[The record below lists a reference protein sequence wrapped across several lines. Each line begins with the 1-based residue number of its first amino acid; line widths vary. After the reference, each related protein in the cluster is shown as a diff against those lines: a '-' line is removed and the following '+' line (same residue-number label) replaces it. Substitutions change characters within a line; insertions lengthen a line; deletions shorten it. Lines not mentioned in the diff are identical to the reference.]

1 MMKTIRLAI
10 AAALFTLSM
19 SISSLAAEKITA
31 IQISIDYA
39 GTVASGAPI
48 SNVDASTASDQYTV
62 DNAQFINGGDVW
74 LGGTT
79 PQIQVDLVAN
89 EGYIFSSSIKKKDVT
104 ITCSQYEAT
113 YSRSKRDSSDSS
125 YLSVYINLP
134 RIPGSLYDSES
145 MYWDGCTASWTD
157 VTDADRYEVR
167 LYRGSN
173 LVATVKTDSDYYDFS
188 SRMTTKG
195 YYRFRVR
202 AIMDDEY
209 LGSWS
214 SYSEDIYIDSDEAKE
229 NRDDSDYF
237 DDGDDYHSD
246 YYSKGPGTM
255 GNYNPNY
262 PGITPSNGNS
272 WVPTSQGWRY
282 RFGNGNYVYNGWQL
296 INGKYYFFN
305 NAGYMMTGWLFLD
318 NGWYYLNPDGA
329 MTTGWQLV
337 NDKWYYMAGNGLMQ
351 TGWLN
356 LDNRWYYLNLDGA
369 MVTGWN
375 YINGFWYYMDASGA
389 MWSNGWYS
397 IGGKMY
403 YLYSDGKMAANIRTA
418 DGHYVDASGALVW

>member
-19 SISSLAAEKITA
+19 SFSSLAAKEITA
-31 IQISIDYA
+31 IQISIDHA
-39 GTVASGAPI
+39 GNVVSGAPI
-48 SNVDASTASDQYTV
+48 SSVDASTTSDQYTV

-79 PQIQVDLVAN
+79 PHIQVDLVAN
-89 EGYIFSSSIKKKDVT
+89 EGYIFPRTTKEKNVT
-104 ITCSQYEAT
+104 ITSSQYEVS
-113 YSRSKRDSSDSS
+113 YSGSKRDSSDST

-145 MYWDGCTASWTD
+145 MYWDDCTASWTD

-173 LVATVKTDSDYYDFS
+173 LITTVKTDSDYYDFS
-188 SRMTTKG
+188 GRMTSKG
-195 YYRFRVR
+195 YYRFRIR
-202 AIMDDEY
+202 PIADGEY
-209 LGSWS
+209 IGSWS
-214 SYSEDIYIDSDEAKE
+214 SYSEDIYINADEAEE
-229 NRDDSDYF
+229 NRDYSDHYN
-237 DDGDDYHSD
+237 DDEYHSD

-255 GNYNPNY
+255 GHYNPNY
-262 PGITPSNGNS
+262 PGITPTNGNS

-282 RFGNGNYVYNGWQL
+282 RFGNGNYAYNGWQL

-305 NAGYMMTGWLFLD
+305 NSGYMMTGWLYLD
-318 NGWYYLNPDGA
+318 KGWYYLNPDGA

-337 NDKWYYMAGNGLMQ
+337 NDRWYYMESNGLMQ
-351 TGWLN
+351 TGWRYLN
-356 LDNRWYYLNLDGA
+356 NKWYYLNLDGA

-397 IGGKMY
+397 INGKMY
-403 YLYSDGKMAANIRTA
+403 YLFPDGKMAANIRTA
-418 DGHYVDASGALVW
+418 DGHYVDGSGALVW

>member
-1 MMKTIRLAI
+1 MIKFIRTAMI
-10 AAALFTLSM
+10 AALFTLSAAVTVFAEE
-19 SISSLAAEKITA
+19 SIKS
-31 IQISIDYA
+31 IQISLDIPGTID
-39 GTVASGAPI
+39 SGSPI
-48 SNVDASTASDQYTV
+48 GGVSASTDSKEYTV
-62 DNAQFINGGDVW
+62 DNAQFLNGGDIW

-79 PQIQVDLVAN
+79 PQIQVDLIAE
-89 EGYIFSSSIKKKDVT
+89 EGYKFPNTISKKNVT
-104 ITCSQYEAT
+104 ITSNQSEPT
-113 YSRSKRDSSDSS
+113 FSKGKRDSNDET
-125 YLSVYINLP
+125 YFSVYINLP
-134 RIPGSLYDSES
+134 RIPGSLYDSQS
-145 MYWDGCTASWTD
+145 MYWDGCTASWTIVD
-157 VTDADRYEVR
+157 NADRYEVR

-173 LVATVKTDSDYYDFS
+173 LVTTVKTDSDFYDFTG
-188 SRMTTKG
+188 RMTTKG

-202 AIMDDEY
+202 PIMDDQY

-229 NRDDSDYF
+229 NRDYADF
-237 DDGDDYHSD
+237 EDDHSD
-246 YYSKGPGTM
+246 YYSKGPGSM
-255 GNYNPNY
+255 GHYNPNY
-262 PGITPSNGNS
+262 PGITPTNGNA
-272 WVPTSQGWRY
+272 WVSTSQGWRY
-282 RFGNGNYVYNGWQL
+282 RFGNGDYAYNGWQL

-375 YINGFWYYMDASGA
+375 YINGFWYYMDVSGA
-389 MWSNGWYS
+389 MWSNGWYN
-397 IGGKMY
+397 IDGKTY
-403 YLYSDGKMAANIRTA
+403 YLYGDGKMAANIRTA